1 MARREITQF
10 FDDLDNSPLEESE
23 VHVISFSFDGEDFI
37 IDLSEEN
44 AEKFREAIRP
54 YMDKATK
61 TVSQR
66 TPVGHDP
73 KDVRQWAKSK
83 KLDVAARG
91 KIPQE
96 IIDALIQAHKR

>member
-83 KLDVAARG
+83 KTRRCSTRQNPTRDHRRLHPGA
-91 KIPQE
+91 
-96 IIDALIQAHKR
+96 

>member
-1 MARREITQF
+1 
-10 FDDLDNSPLEESE
+10 
-23 VHVISFSFDGEDFI
+23 
-37 IDLSEEN
+37 
-44 AEKFREAIRP
+44 
-54 YMDKATK
+54 MDKATK

-96 IIDALIQAHKR
+96 IIDAFIQAHKR